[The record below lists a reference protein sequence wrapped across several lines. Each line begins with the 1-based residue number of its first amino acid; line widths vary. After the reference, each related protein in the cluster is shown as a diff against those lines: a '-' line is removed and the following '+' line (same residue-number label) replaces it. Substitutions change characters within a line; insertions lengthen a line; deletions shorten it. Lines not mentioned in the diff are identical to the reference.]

1 MLYFACSSD
10 VMLDRIKSRAES
22 SGRVDDNEEIL
33 KKRVDT
39 FEKLTLPVVEYYKQ
53 NHHIDEVMLK
63 VSFLAILNK
72 TVIRFRFFR
81 TLGLARKE
89 IRLYRKYH

>member
-1 MLYFACSSD
+1 
-10 VMLDRIKSRAES
+10 MLDRIKSRGES

-81 TLGLARKE
+81 TNFPALSKISLETASRE
-89 IRLYRKYH
+89 YHF